1 MILGKKW
8 KFLKKNSRAGS
19 RFLGVPQVN
28 QAGLVKTS
36 ARKKGIRAE
45 AESLL
50 GVLIKL
56 NYDRIVSFYFS
67 MKWSFCER
75 KKLLILCPVY
85 SPSG

>member
-36 ARKKGIRAE
+36 ARKKRDPSRSRIPFR
-45 AESLL
+45 
-50 GVLIKL
+50 GVNQTKPIT
-56 NYDRIVSFYFS
+56 
-67 MKWSFCER
+67 E
-75 KKLLILCPVY
+75 
-85 SPSG
+85 

>member
-1 MILGKKW
+1 MISW
-8 KFLKKNSRAGS
+8 KNVEFSKFFQTSWIRIA
-19 RFLGVPQVN
+19 GVPQEN

-56 NYDRIVSFYFS
+56 NLSQNSFFYFF
-67 MKWSFCER
+67 MKWSFCE
-75 KKLLILCPVY
+75 
-85 SPSG
+85 